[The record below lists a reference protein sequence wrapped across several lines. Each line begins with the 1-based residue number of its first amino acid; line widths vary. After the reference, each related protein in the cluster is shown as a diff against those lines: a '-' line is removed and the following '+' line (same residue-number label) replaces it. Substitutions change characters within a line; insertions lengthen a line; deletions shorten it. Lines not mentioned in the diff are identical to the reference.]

1 MLWKAIVVGLIA
13 VLARMDSRMLGRL
26 NLERPLITCTVVGAF
41 LGNIPTGLAVGA
53 TLEMVSLGFT
63 QIGAAG
69 FDMTMGAIVGCAIV
83 IITGANL
90 ETALVIATPM
100 SLLTT
105 LIETAANTLRIG
117 LVHLCDQYVDE
128 GKFNKACS
136 IDIFWGPVIYAV
148 CTFVPVFIAIYLG
161 ADALNAALN
170 IVPQTIQDG
179 LGLGANLVAFFGFA
193 MLLSIM
199 MNRSNVIYYMLGF
212 VIAAYSGLGLTAIA
226 IISIVLSILLYS
238 LKYAGGYGGQ
248 LQTAAQVEEHDELD
262 D

>member
-1 MLWKAIVVGLIA
+1 MLWKAIIVGLIA
-13 VLARMDSRMLGRL
+13 VLAKMDSRMLGRL
-26 NLERPLITCTVVGAF
+26 NLERPLITCTIVGAF
-41 LGNIPTGLAVGA
+41 LGDIPTGLAVGT

-69 FDMTMGAIVGCAIV
+69 FDLTTGAIVGCAIV

-100 SLLTT
+100 SLLTS

-128 GKFNKACS
+128 GKFNKACG
-136 IDIFWGPVIYAV
+136 IDIFWGPVIYAI

-170 IVPQTIQDG
+170 IVPQAVQDG
-179 LGLGANLVAFFGFA
+179 LKLGANLVAFFGFA

-238 LKYAGGYGGQ
+238 LKYTGGFGGRM
-248 LQTAAQVEEHDELD
+248 QTAAGIEEHDELD